1 MERRFEVRR
10 HEILREAQVKPQ
22 VTKGMLDRLEK
33 FTKPFVM
40 SLGRSER
47 KEHAGVYIA
56 GLLSDLQ
63 RKNVESIAYRHGQ
76 QRVNLQRFIGLA
88 RWAHQPLL
96 KELACQVGRELG
108 QDDGVIVFDP
118 SGHEKCGRDSVGVQ
132 RQWLGRLEIGRASCR
147 ERV

>member
-63 RKNVESIAYRHGQ
+63 RKNVESIAYRPGQ
-76 QRVNLQRFIGLA
+76 LRVNLKRIIGFA
-88 RWAHQPLL
+88 R
-96 KELACQVGRELG
+96 
-108 QDDGVIVFDP
+108 
-118 SGHEKCGRDSVGVQ
+118 
-132 RQWLGRLEIGRASCR
+132 
-147 ERV
+147 

>member
-10 HEILREAQVKPQ
+10 REILREAQVKPQ
-22 VTKGMLDRLEK
+22 VSKGMLDRLEK

-47 KEHAGVYIA
+47 KEHAQVYIA

-63 RKNVESIAYRHGQ
+63 RKNVESIAYRHDQ

-88 RWAHQPLL
+88 LWNHQPLL
-96 KELACQVGRELG
+96 KELACQVGSELG

-118 SGHEKCGRDSVGVQ
+118 SGH
-132 RQWLGRLEIGRASCR
+132 
-147 ERV
+147 